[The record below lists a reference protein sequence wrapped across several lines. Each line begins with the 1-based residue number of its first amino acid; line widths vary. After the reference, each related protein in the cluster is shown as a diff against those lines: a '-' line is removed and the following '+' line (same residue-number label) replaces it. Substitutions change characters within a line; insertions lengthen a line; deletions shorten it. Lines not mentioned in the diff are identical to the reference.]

1 MITYFQFA
9 HYLIVLSIVIINSW
23 AVAKGQGDIASATVD
38 AINIQPEAKNDLR
51 TTSLIAMG
59 LLDTC
64 AVKRVS

>member
-38 AINIQPEAKNDLR
+38 AINIQHH
-51 TTSLIAMG
+51 
-59 LLDTC
+59 
-64 AVKRVS
+64 